1 MIRVIIIG
9 AGRIALSHLPHILI
23 HPKIELVAIVEPNI
37 AARFI
42 IEKLSQVKVVNRLEK
57 LKPSDYDAAF
67 VLTPPST
74 HFQIGKSLLEQ
85 GKHLFLEKPLSLD
98 PNHSEKLYQ
107 LAKQN
112 KVEISVGYV
121 YRFLPVFVK
130 FKELLDNLKSKEIL
144 SAKINMCGNVVTEKT
159 PKTWRNMGIGS
170 GCIYDYGCH
179 AIDLSLFLFGKPDEV
194 ICLEKHELFQEGVV
208 DKFSA
213 KLKFKNNNNFDLD
226 LNCNWADESV
236 RKAGIT
242 IEINS
247 HDLSLWTDGQLLKM
261 SGESN
266 LNLSIK
272 NLNTDVPYYLRGE
285 EFQNQLDQFIT
296 NITSRALNYKSAKH
310 AVICDKIISQLYEC
324 KL

>member
-1 MIRVIIIG
+1 MIRVIIVG

-37 AARFI
+37 VARFI
-42 IEKLSQVKVVNRLEK
+42 IKRLSQVKVVSNLDK
-57 LKPSDYDAAF
+57 LKPNDYDAAF
-67 VLTPPST
+67 VLTPPNT
-74 HFQIGKSLLEQ
+74 HFQIGMSLLEQ

-98 PNHSEKLYQ
+98 PNHSEKLYE

-121 YRFLPVFVK
+121 YRFLPIFMR
-130 FKELLDNLKSKEIL
+130 FKELLENFKSKEIL
-144 SAKINMCGNVVTEKT
+144 SAKINMCGNVVTEQT
-159 PKTWRNMGIGS
+159 PKSWRNTGIGS

-194 ICLEKHELFQEGVV
+194 ICLEKHELFHAGVV
-208 DKFSA
+208 DKFKA
-213 KLKFKNNNNFDLD
+213 KLKFRENKNFNLD
-226 LNCNWADESV
+226 LNCNWADENV

-242 IEINS
+242 IKIDAD
-247 HDLSLWTDGQLLKM
+247 DLSLWTDGQILKM
-261 SGESN
+261 SGEKS

-285 EFQNQLDQFIT
+285 EFQNQLDQFIADV
-296 NITSRALNYKSAKH
+296 TSKALNYKGAKH
-310 AVICDKIISQLYEC
+310 AAICDKIISQLYES